1 MGRRRREFAR
11 WSGSGAGGFTLVEL
25 LVVLGIIA
33 TLLGILLPTL
43 AKVRIDANR
52 VSCRAQLADIGR
64 HFQMYLGESKGKLP
78 HVNTMPSVQ
87 PPMNTAPPI
96 TETLGPYVGTATGV
110 WQCRVDRITE
120 ESPGSRGG
128 FETYF
133 EREGASYQYNP
144 FLAAMYAGQHVN
156 DTRQYE
162 QGRQNQL
169 PIFYD
174 YEPFHGKRGTVG
186 AMNYLFADMH
196 VGDLANE

>member
-1 MGRRRREFAR
+1 M
-11 WSGSGAGGFTLVEL
+11 EL
-25 LVVLGIIA
+25 LVVLGIIL
-33 TLLGILLPTL
+33 TLIGILMPTF
-43 AKVRIDANR
+43 AKIRVNADR

-64 HFQMYLGESKGKLP
+64 HLQMYLGESKGKLP

-87 PPMNTAPPI
+87 PAINTAPPI
-96 TETLGPYVGTATGV
+96 TETLAPYVGTATAV
-110 WQCRVDRITE
+110 WECRVDRITE
-120 ESPGSRGG
+120 DSPGSPAG
-128 FETYF
+128 FQTYF

-144 FLAAMYAGQHVN
+144 NLAAMYAGQHIN

-162 QGRQNQL
+162 RGRQNQL
-169 PIFYD
+169 PMFYD